1 MSISV
6 KICGLKTEE
15 TIEAAIRCGASHVGF
30 IFFEKSPRNVAPETA
45 ALLAQQ
51 VRDRAK
57 TVAVTVNADNA
68 SLDDIVARVS
78 PDMLQLHG
86 KESPQRV
93 EEIKKR
99 YGLPVIKAI
108 PLREQG
114 DLALMEPYRG
124 IVDQFLFEAKPPADS
139 ELPGGNGIP
148 FDWHILSSLDGSV
161 NYMLSG
167 GLDAENVGAA
177 LLQTGARALDLSS
190 GVESAPGVKDIGLI
204 DRFFDAVRQ
213 GETAGTA

>member
-15 TIEAAIRCGASHVGF
+15 TIDAAIRGGASHVGF
-30 IFFEKSPRNVAPETA
+30 IFFEKSPRNVAPEVA
-45 ALLAQQ
+45 GRLAQ
-51 VRDRAK
+51 RARGRAK
-57 TVAVTVNADNA
+57 TVAVTVNADDA
-68 SLDDIVARVS
+68 TLDDIVARVS

-93 EEIKKR
+93 EDIKKR

-108 PLREQG
+108 PLREEG
-114 DLALMEPYRG
+114 DLALMEPYRA

-148 FDWHILSSLDGSV
+148 FDWHILSSLDGGV

-167 GLDAENVGAA
+167 GLDADNVGAA
-177 LLQTGARALDLSS
+177 LSQTGARALDLSS

-204 DRFFDAVRQ
+204 DSFFDAVRQ
-213 GETAGTA
+213 GETASTA